1 MDSTTKVIKD
11 SIEVFSSI
19 LDAST
24 CALVLVQENGIVAYA
39 NNAVFEMFGLIPEA
53 IIGKH
58 LNILL
63 VPTTRQKH
71 QQHFDKF
78 FSIKK
83 TREMGEGDAFP
94 AQHKSGKVIYV
105 TIGLKPVTI
114 SGEDYVLATITK
126 AAKLNAA
133 TNTLAKATAN
143 LESSI
148 SDNKRLLEVAQNSSD
163 AVFLLNQE
171 AQINWINKAASSL
184 INQSL
189 PDLADV
195 DIVKLVEQSS
205 LSKDL
210 KSFRVALSRGNAFN
224 GELVVA
230 QLNESPIQVS
240 VSLQPVFE
248 TNLLQGFSCTF
259 RDITSRRELEAQM
272 RENNELLE
280 TTARIANL
288 GFYSLDIASNNL
300 TWSEEVYNIHELPRN
315 TSINVEDAINY
326 YAPEGR
332 GFISAAV
339 ERCINTGESFDLELP
354 FITARKRKIWV
365 RSVGYAEFNNG
376 KPIKLKGAFQN
387 ITSMRQAALNAEQ
400 AALAKSNFLA
410 NMSHELRT
418 PINGILG
425 ISEVLSESELNKKQ
439 DEYVSM
445 ISSSADSLLFLVNQ
459 VLDYAKLNSGSQKL
473 SRSIF
478 NITKLVTDK
487 TYIHRLAAREK
498 GCEFEIVID
507 NSVPS
512 TYYNDSDRVGQI
524 LNNLCSNAVK
534 FTNKGKILVSVELKN
549 SDTLLFSVRDTGP
562 GIKQSDMPSLFKEF
576 QQLDDSYSREHQ
588 GTGLGLT
595 ISKQLVELMQGEIG
609 VQSDYGKGS
618 NFYFS
623 LPIFKHVDESDIIS
637 NALKI
642 PNAIILTANTLLNQY
657 WSEIANKHRSKLKVV
672 NDMPSLLSS
681 LKQDK
686 NWQLVVIIDLP
697 SNIPVMTSIKS
708 IKRFLSSS
716 HYLLVNSSLNLSEDT
731 DSIEQSNPNYISIEF
746 DKANPDSPL
755 KQQCYQQFISIYNW
769 QESLKTNYSLD
780 WSGKSILVAEDN
792 LINQVLFK
800 EMLTHTSVTLHIV
813 GNGQEAVDYLNSN
826 NDVDLVIM
834 DCQMP
839 VMDGFDATKQIRA
852 NQNSTFAN
860 IKVIAATAHGFDED
874 IQACFDSGMNEVL
887 VKPFSKTQLIDMIAK
902 NL

>member
-143 LESSI
+143 LEISI

-354 FITARKRKIWV
+354 FIT
-365 RSVGYAEFNNG
+365 
-376 KPIKLKGAFQN
+376 
-387 ITSMRQAALNAEQ
+387 
-400 AALAKSNFLA
+400 
-410 NMSHELRT
+410 
-418 PINGILG
+418 
-425 ISEVLSESELNKKQ
+425 
-439 DEYVSM
+439 
-445 ISSSADSLLFLVNQ
+445 
-459 VLDYAKLNSGSQKL
+459 
-473 SRSIF
+473 
-478 NITKLVTDK
+478 
-487 TYIHRLAAREK
+487 
-498 GCEFEIVID
+498 
-507 NSVPS
+507 
-512 TYYNDSDRVGQI
+512 
-524 LNNLCSNAVK
+524 
-534 FTNKGKILVSVELKN
+534 
-549 SDTLLFSVRDTGP
+549 
-562 GIKQSDMPSLFKEF
+562 
-576 QQLDDSYSREHQ
+576 
-588 GTGLGLT
+588 
-595 ISKQLVELMQGEIG
+595 
-609 VQSDYGKGS
+609 
-618 NFYFS
+618 
-623 LPIFKHVDESDIIS
+623 
-637 NALKI
+637 
-642 PNAIILTANTLLNQY
+642 AIILTANTLLNQY